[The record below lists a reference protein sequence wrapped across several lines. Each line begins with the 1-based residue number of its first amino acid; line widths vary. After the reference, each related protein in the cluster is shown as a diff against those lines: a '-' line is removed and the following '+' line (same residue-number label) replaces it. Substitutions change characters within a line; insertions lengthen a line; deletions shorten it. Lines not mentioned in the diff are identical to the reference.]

1 MQSIDIFPI
10 RIFENYIEVP
20 DSLTDGIREDIKDD
34 TKYDTPIDW
43 DGGVYS
49 SFNYESKLLYG
60 TKEHNQIIN
69 NVIEI
74 VKTTPP
80 YNGFGDNFIYE
91 YNMWWNYYTAGK
103 YQEYHSHA
111 NNILS
116 GVWYLNDSNA
126 HTVFCDRGLKHKV
139 LPTKGK
145 IVFFPSY
152 LPHYVEPS
160 DDERMTVAFNFQLSK
175 RNVK

>member
-49 SFNYESKLLYG
+49 SFNYASELLYG
-60 TKEHNQIIN
+60 TKEHNKIID

-74 VKTTPP
+74 VKTTPS
-80 YNGFGDNFIYE
+80 YNRFGDNFIYLKPF
-91 YNMWWNYYTAGK
+91 YIFVQL
-103 YQEYHSHA
+103 YQYK
-111 NNILS
+111 NPFL
-116 GVWYLNDSNA
+116 
-126 HTVFCDRGLKHKV
+126 
-139 LPTKGK
+139 
-145 IVFFPSY
+145 
-152 LPHYVEPS
+152 
-160 DDERMTVAFNFQLSK
+160 
-175 RNVK
+175 